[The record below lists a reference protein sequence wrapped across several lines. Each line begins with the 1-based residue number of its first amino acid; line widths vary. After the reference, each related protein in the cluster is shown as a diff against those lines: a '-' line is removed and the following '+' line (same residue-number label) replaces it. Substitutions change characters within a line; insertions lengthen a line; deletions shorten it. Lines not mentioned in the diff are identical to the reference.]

1 MATNIRKNP
10 LCKGIELPK
19 VENEDHIVKIA
30 QLADDTVIFTKDEI
44 SLNHFLYEIEMFCS
58 ISGLRLNKSK
68 SKGIWIGANKNKQT
82 SPFNIKW
89 TKEPVKFLGIYVG
102 YDKHTCVKRNWDDTV
117 LKLENTLKLWE
128 KPNLTFFGKLM
139 SGIEMAEKEQTTVD
153 EDFATTTTLHGVQYI
168 ATSKAFIIKVLWL
181 LVFLGG
187 LGVCTWQIV
196 LRIDEYIQF
205 NVNTEIKLSF
215 LSEMDFPAVTI
226 CNFNRYRNSY
236 LTEDERKIIEY
247 LWEAEDYDYYSE
259 SDLVNYSDIFGSEPF
274 NTSEFTRR
282 VGFQLDNETVK
293 SCKWLD
299 QTCSAANFT
308 HIFTSYGN
316 CYTFNSGESDNEILK
331 VKQPG
336 AGNGLQIMI
345 NILQRNMD
353 EYTETKD
360 GNIEAGLRVL
370 VHDQNEPPLIESKG
384 VSIPPGYHAFTS
396 TKRIKVANLDP
407 PHGKCQSSRKLTYY
421 DQYTLSGCYIECRLD
436 RILTECQCR
445 PIRYPGKATECTPK
459 QTNSCAKDVLE
470 KLKSG
475 KIREC
480 DCPVPCKYTTFDTSV
495 NYASIPNKN
504 AEADF
509 DATPA
514 YITENFILLDV
525 YYAELNFQE
534 YKQNAAMT
542 FSALLSD
549 IGGQLG
555 LFIGASVITFAE
567 LGQFFVLKV
576 QSLFQKIS
584 KPRIGIDNNE
594 LEMN

>member
-1 MATNIRKNP
+1 MA
-10 LCKGIELPK
+10 G
-19 VENEDHIVKIA
+19 
-30 QLADDTVIFTKDEI
+30 
-44 SLNHFLYEIEMFCS
+44 
-58 ISGLRLNKSK
+58 
-68 SKGIWIGANKNKQT
+68 
-82 SPFNIKW
+82 
-89 TKEPVKFLGIYVG
+89 
-102 YDKHTCVKRNWDDTV
+102 
-117 LKLENTLKLWE
+117 
-128 KPNLTFFGKLM
+128 
-139 SGIEMAEKEQTTVD
+139 KEQTTV
-153 EDFATTTTLHGVQYI
+153 EEEFATTTTLHGVQYI
-168 ATSKAFIIKVLWL
+168 ATSKAFIVKVLWL
-181 LVFLGG
+181 MVFLGG

-215 LSEMDFPAVTI
+215 LTEMDFPAVTI
-226 CNFNRYRNSY
+226 CNFNRYRNSS

-259 SDLVNYSDIFGSEPF
+259 SELENYSDIFGSEPF

-282 VGFQLDNETVK
+282 VGFQLDDETVE
-293 SCKWLD
+293 SCQWLD
-299 QTCSAANFT
+299 QTCSATNFT

-316 CYTFNSGESDNEILK
+316 CYTFNSGESDNAILK

-345 NILQRNMD
+345 NILQD

-360 GNIEAGLRVL
+360 GNIEAGLKVL

-384 VSIPPGYHAFTS
+384 ISIPPGYHAFTS
-396 TKRIKVANLDP
+396 TKRIQVTNLDP
-407 PHGKCQSSRKLTYY
+407 PHGKCQPSRKLTYY

-436 RILTECQCR
+436 RIFTECQCR
-445 PIRYPGKATECTPK
+445 PIRYPGNATECTPK

-470 KLKSG
+470 RLKSG
-475 KIREC
+475 KLPEC

-504 AEADF
+504 VEADLK
-509 DATPA
+509 TLYGSESE
-514 YITENFILLDV
+514 YIKENFILLDV
-525 YYAELNFQE
+525 YYEELNFQE

-576 QSLFQKIS
+576 QSIFQQNGSRRTSKLRSIS
-584 KPRIGIDNNE
+584 KQRIGVDNNG